1 MGRLEWGC
9 PEDLRGL
16 RVRLWEQGLHLASTH
31 SMLAL
36 VVAAVL
42 RIFLDLRTL
51 TAVDGMLFLEAIMGG
66 TRRLQEQ
73 LLTWEPRPRAQS
85 LLSRGRL
92 APLESL
98 LPETSVLLRLSRGQ
112 WGLVAVCLDGPLQEV
127 GHLLL

>member
-1 MGRLEWGC
+1 M
-9 PEDLRGL
+9 
-16 RVRLWEQGLHLASTH
+16 RLWEQGLHLVSTH
-31 SMLAL
+31 SVLAL
-36 VVAAVL
+36 VVVAVL

-51 TAVDGMLFLEAIMGG
+51 TTVDGMLFLEAIKGG

-85 LLSRGRL
+85 LFSRGRL

-98 LPETSVLLRLSRGQ
+98 LPETSVLLCLSRGQ
-112 WGLVAVCLDGPLQEV
+112 WGLVAVCLDGPLQEA